1 MRVTS
6 LGVLVLLAACA
17 AQLTARQE
25 LTWDAFKVCQP
36 LGPSTTLE
44 TVRPDGGASVAG
56 REGEVFKVTQC
67 MNEYVTKAV
76 KEGRVPAEKAMR

>member
-1 MRVTS
+1 
-6 LGVLVLLAACA
+6 
-17 AQLTARQE
+17 
-25 LTWDAFKVCQP
+25 
-36 LGPSTTLE
+36 
-44 TVRPDGGASVAG
+44 VRPDGGASVAG